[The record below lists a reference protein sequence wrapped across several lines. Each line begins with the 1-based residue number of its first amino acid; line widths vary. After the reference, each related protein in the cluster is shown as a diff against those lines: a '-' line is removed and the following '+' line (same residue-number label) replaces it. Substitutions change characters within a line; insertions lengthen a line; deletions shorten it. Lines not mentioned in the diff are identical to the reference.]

1 MKEIKKNSVK
11 LAGYNGDKRE
21 PSRRERV
28 WLNKQLNKII
38 FSDKWKT
45 DTDCA
50 IYDNYI
56 IEKNLN
62 LNQIKNPYGSNRLCE
77 VEAALFAKLH
87 FGGVGGGPD
96 TVENVELKAADYA
109 GLNKI
114 TKKLN
119 CIQFYFNGIGKYKT
133 LKEQMEHAKIY
144 FSYIE
149 GLAFAIRCPNG
160 HSIHFLGEMN
170 KQTKNI
176 LMESASKRYLA
187 LTPTSKD
194 PRMRV
199 VITSNDLLEI
209 SNFKLIKGQDIEFVK
224 KYLGNSYRDCL

>member
-1 MKEIKKNSVK
+1 MKENKKNSVK
-11 LAGYNGDKRE
+11 LAGYNGEKRE

-56 IEKNLN
+56 VEKNLN
-62 LNQIKNPYGSNRLCE
+62 LNQIKNPYCSNRL
-77 VEAALFAKLH
+77 VELEQSLFAGLH
-87 FGGVGGGPD
+87 IGGVGGGPD

-109 GLNKI
+109 GLNKL
-114 TKKLN
+114 TGKLN
-119 CIQFYFNGIGKYKT
+119 CIQFSFNGIGKYKT
-133 LKEQMEHAKIY
+133 MKEQLDHAKIY

-149 GLAFAIRCPNG
+149 GLALAIRCPNG
-160 HSIHFLGEMN
+160 HSIHFLSEMN
-170 KQTKNI
+170 KATKNI
-176 LMESASKRYLA
+176 LIENTKKKYES
-187 LTPTSKD
+187 LTPNSKD

-199 VITSNDLLEI
+199 LITSNELLEMD
-209 SNFKLIKGQDIEFVK
+209 NFKLIKGQDLDFVK
-224 KYLGNSYRDCL
+224 KYLGNSYADVI